1 LENFLWLPLALGAA
15 LSVSLADLS
24 VKRFFGDLSPYTMC
38 LVHWLFALPF
48 LALVGLAL
56 SWPSLDPTFWL
67 AGAAALPL
75 ELLAAF
81 LYMQV
86 LKTCPL
92 SLCIPLLAFTPVFL
106 ILTGWLVLGEAMNFA
121 GLVGI
126 ALVAGGSY
134 FLGLGGDRS
143 AWWEPLAALARE
155 PGARLMLA
163 VAAIFSVTSALG
175 KLAILHSEPAFFG
188 VFYPTVVGG
197 CMLAAYPFSRVREAR
212 TLAARW
218 VAGLL
223 VGAAVAGEIICHV
236 FGMSLAPAAY
246 LIGVKRLNILFSVIL
261 GGLILR
267 ERPFFP
273 RLWAAVLMVTG
284 VALIALRGS

>member
-1 LENFLWLPLALGAA
+1 LEAVLWLPLALGAA
-15 LSVSLADLS
+15 LSVALADLALKS
-24 VKRFFGDLSPYTMC
+24 YFADLSPYTMC
-38 LVHWLFALPF
+38 LARWLFPLPF
-48 LALVGLAL
+48 LALVGLTLKWPAL
-56 SWPSLDPTFWL
+56 DSTFWL

-86 LKTCPL
+86 LKICPL

-106 ILTGWLVLGEAMNFA
+106 ILTGWLLLGEALNLA

-126 ALVAGGSY
+126 GLVAAGSY
-134 FLGLGGDRS
+134 FLGLGNARF

-163 VAAIFSVTSALG
+163 VAALYSLTSALG

-188 VFYPTVVGG
+188 VFYPAVVGG
-197 CMLAAYPFSRVREAR
+197 SMLAVYPVSRAREGGI
-212 TLAARW
+212 LASRW
-218 VAGLL
+218 LLGLL
-223 VGAAVAGEIICHV
+223 VGVAVAAEILCHV

-246 LIGVKRLNILFSVIL
+246 LIGVKRLSILFSVIL
-261 GGLILR
+261 GGLLLQ
-267 ERPFFP
+267 ERPFRP
-273 RLWAAVLMVTG
+273 RLVAAVLMVTG
-284 VALIALRGS
+284 VALIAFRGS